1 MKITVLAGSPK
12 GERSFTLQYVSY
24 IKKKFPEHEL
34 KILQITSGIRAM
46 EENESLFRETIEEVR
61 NSDCILWAF
70 PVYCMLVPYGYKR
83 FIELVRER
91 EAEEAFEGSYA
102 ASLSTSIHFF
112 DHTAHSYI
120 HGISEDLGMKY
131 VGYFSAGMMD
141 LLEEEKR
148 EKLLFF
154 AQEFFGAAERKA
166 PVSRTY
172 APLEAGNFE
181 YVPGELRGELVT
193 EVIRKE
199 STGGK
204 KIVVLSDAG
213 TGDWEEMNL
222 RRMVRRFKNRFSSGV
237 EIINLHDIYIK
248 GPCIGCLQCGYD
260 NSCIYAGKDGFIEFY
275 NERLKTADILVF
287 AGTIKDRYLSSRW
300 KLFFDRSFFNTHIP
314 SFAGKQIG
322 FIISGPLSQIP
333 NLREILQGYAERQE
347 ANLAG
352 IVTDEFG
359 DSAQIDSL
367 LDEFAGKLLRY
378 SKEGY
383 VQPQTFPGI
392 AGVKLFR
399 DVVWGKLRPVFMAD
413 HRYYKKHGRYDFPQH
428 DLKVRLTN
436 AVLYPL
442 MKLPPFRKK
451 MQEQM
456 KKGGVPPE
464 FKKVLEEK

>member
-12 GERSFTLQYVSY
+12 GERSFTLQYVAY

-34 KILQITSGIRAM
+34 KVLQVASGIRAI
-46 EENESLFRETIEEVR
+46 EENEILFRETVEEVR
-61 NSDCILWAF
+61 SSDCILWAF

-91 EAEEAFEGSYA
+91 GAKEAFEGRYA

-112 DHTAHSYI
+112 DHTAHNYI

-131 VGYFSAGMMD
+131 VGSFSAGMMD

-166 PVSRTY
+166 SISRTY
-172 APLEAGNFE
+172 ALLEARDFE

-193 EVIRKE
+193 EVVRKAGTE
-199 STGGK
+199 GK
-204 KIVVLSDAG
+204 KIIVLSDAG
-213 TGDWEEMNL
+213 VGEGQEMNL
-222 RRMVRRFKNRFSSGV
+222 RRMVRRFRNRFSSGV

-260 NSCIYAGKDGFIEFY
+260 NSCIYEGKDGFIEFY
-275 NERLKTADILVF
+275 NEKLKTADILVF

-314 SFAGKQIG
+314 SFSGKQIG
-322 FIISGPLSQIP
+322 FIISGPLIQTP
-333 NLREILQGYAERQE
+333 DLREILQGYAEMQE

-359 DSAQIDSL
+359 DSEQIDSL
-367 LDEFAGKLLRY
+367 LDEFGGKLVRY
-378 SKEGY
+378 SKEEY
-383 VQPQTFPGI
+383 VQPQTFLSV

-399 DVVWGKLRPVFMAD
+399 DTVWGKLRPIFMAD

-428 DLKVRLTN
+428 DLKGRLSN
-436 AVLYPL
+436 AVLCPL
-442 MKLPPFRKK
+442 MKIPAFRKK
-451 MQEQM
+451 VQEQM